1 MTYHAKDYK
10 KYIKKL
16 QDFKKIDWIK
26 NHLDLI
32 KKPNFWTILEYGE
45 SKGSQDRSAH
55 ETRSSRML
63 RWLVDANETHNLGN
77 IFAHKLIELIGGDYP
92 FHPEKNKAI
101 KSTAEDMD
109 IDVLYTDLSQNM
121 CLAIEVKQYAK
132 EGKTT
137 GFDSQLDKYEALV
150 KKRISQLSQ
159 DIQPYYIYLTPL
171 KEEPSNKNWHP
182 VSYEEMI
189 NIIHHVFA
197 EYLAEL
203 GDQYVEDTKKIIS
216 DFKDDLQRSIDFLQK
231 DHQYIREALTDKEIE
246 LTLDLAEEIQ
256 HETNAKHL
264 DQLLALDEEKDSDIK
279 DLILIIKDY
288 TKAQIQNHSPN
299 DAVRILMRKIY
310 NYLSA
315 DKKVDT
321 DFLRKYNVRETITPI
336 KTELIEKYNLD
347 YDSIELTRG
356 KGQGLYLY
364 HKDNTYRIYLSGDS
378 HGHFP
383 NDGIQLLTDP
393 GKAILDLSKHVAN
406 RQFNVQNELILED
419 RISYRAG
426 GDIDLD
432 TLMEEH
438 IMQAIKELND
448 SVAGVI

>member
-1 MTYHAKDYK
+1 MTYHVEDYK
-10 KYIKKL
+10 TYLEKL
-16 QDFKKIDWIK
+16 EDFKKIDWIK
-26 NHLDLI
+26 NHLQLM

-45 SKGSQDRSAH
+45 SKGSQERSAH

-77 IFAHKLIELIGGDYP
+77 IFAHKLVELIGGDYK
-92 FHPEKNKAI
+92 FQPEKNKAI

-109 IDVLYTDLSQNM
+109 IDVLYKDLSQNM
-121 CLAIEVKQYAK
+121 CLAIEVKQFAK

-150 KKRISQLSQ
+150 KERISQLNQ

-182 VSYEEMI
+182 VSYQELI
-189 NIIHHVFA
+189 DIIHQVFA
-197 EYLAEL
+197 EYLSES
-203 GDQYVEDTKKIIS
+203 DDRYVEDTKKVIS
-216 DFKDDLQRSIDFLQK
+216 DFKDDLQRSIDYLQK
-231 DHQYIREALTDKEIE
+231 DHQYIREALTDKERE

-256 HETNAKHL
+256 HETDSKYL
-264 DQLLALDEEKDSDIK
+264 DQLLAQNEDKDSDIK

-288 TKAQIQNHSPN
+288 TKAQIQKHSPN

-315 DKKVDT
+315 DKKLDT
-321 DFLRKYNVRETITPI
+321 DFLRVYKVSETISPI
-336 KTELIEKYNLD
+336 KTELIHKYNLD
-347 YDSIELTRG
+347 YDKIELTRG

-364 HKDNTYRIYLSGDS
+364 HKDNKYRIYLSGDV

-393 GKAILDLSKHVAN
+393 EKAIVQLSKHVAN

-426 GDIDLD
+426 GDIDLE
-432 TLMEEH
+432 TLMEEYV
-438 IMQAIKELND
+438 MQAIKELND
-448 SVAGVI
+448 SVVGVI

>member
-1 MTYHAKDYK
+1 MTYHVEDYK
-10 KYIKKL
+10 TYLEKL
-16 QDFKKIDWIK
+16 EDFKKIDWIK
-26 NHLDLI
+26 NHLQLM

-45 SKGSQDRSAH
+45 SKGSQERLAH

-77 IFAHKLIELIGGDYP
+77 IFAHKLVELIGGDYK
-92 FHPEKNKAI
+92 FQPEKNKAI

-109 IDVLYTDLSQNM
+109 IDVLYKDLSQNM
-121 CLAIEVKQYAK
+121 CLAIEVKQFAK

-150 KKRISQLSQ
+150 KERISQLNQ

-182 VSYEEMI
+182 VSYQELI
-189 NIIHHVFA
+189 DIIHQVFA
-197 EYLAEL
+197 EYLSES
-203 GDQYVEDTKKIIS
+203 DDRYVEDTKKVIS
-216 DFKDDLQRSIDFLQK
+216 DFKDDLQRSIDYLQK
-231 DHQYIREALTDKEIE
+231 DHQYIREALTDKERE

-256 HETNAKHL
+256 HETDSKYL
-264 DQLLALDEEKDSDIK
+264 DQLLAQNEDKDSDIK

-288 TKAQIQNHSPN
+288 TKAQIQKHSPN

-315 DKKVDT
+315 DKKLDT
-321 DFLRKYNVRETITPI
+321 DFLRVYKVSETISPI
-336 KTELIEKYNLD
+336 KTELIHKYNLD
-347 YDSIELTRG
+347 YDKIELTRG

-364 HKDNTYRIYLSGDS
+364 HKDNKYRIYLSGDV

-393 GKAILDLSKHVAN
+393 EKAIVQLSKHVAN

-426 GDIDLD
+426 GDIDLE
-432 TLMEEH
+432 TLMEEYV
-438 IMQAIKELND
+438 MQAIKELND
-448 SVAGVI
+448 SVVGVI